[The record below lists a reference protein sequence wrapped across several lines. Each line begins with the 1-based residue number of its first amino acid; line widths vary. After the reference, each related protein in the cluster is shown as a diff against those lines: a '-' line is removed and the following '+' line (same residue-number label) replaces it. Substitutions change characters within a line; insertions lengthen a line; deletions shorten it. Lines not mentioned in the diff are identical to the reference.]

1 MTYTGP
7 QQREEWTHTGRY
19 GKNGEVQDKDK
30 RDEPTPTTKKMSSWN
45 QNKNVQQYYDR
56 LKAWADEQLQKN
68 APKYRDGDGEDN
80 IHDFLKR
87 ITAFT
92 EKINGKVAD
101 AELKERMPVWTAILS
116 LVVYKVNMAV
126 L

>member
-1 MTYTGP
+1 MLW
-7 QQREEWTHTGRY
+7 QEWRSAERGQER
-19 GKNGEVQDKDK
+19 GK
-30 RDEPTPTTKKMSSWN
+30 PTPTTKKLSSRN

-92 EKINGKVAD
+92 EKINGKVTD
-101 AELKERMPVWTAILS
+101 VELKEKDVS
-116 LVVYKVNMAV
+116 LNGNT
-126 L
+126 